1 MNKIMKMKSMKLIES
16 FSFRQN
22 LKIFSKTKDDF
33 LEILFYD
40 RYQIDHKIAWGLGGR
55 FLNIH

>member
-1 MNKIMKMKSMKLIES
+1 MKSMKLIES